1 MNSENL
7 QPNAEQPDV
16 AELSNCEQ
24 IVAKELLKHPEWKT
38 IAFVTSEQD
47 SMIART
53 KSAKRLW
60 AVPWLPAYLM
70 KKAT

>member
-24 IVAKELLKHPEWKT
+24 IVAKELFKQVFPEL
-38 IAFVTSEQD
+38 V
-47 SMIART
+47 
-53 KSAKRLW
+53 RLHFNSD
-60 AVPWLPAYLM
+60 L
-70 KKAT
+70 KKATTDTVAALKAGLIALRGASGNRP

>member
-24 IVAKELLKHPEWKT
+24 IVAKELIKQVFPEL
-38 IAFVTSEQD
+38 V
-47 SMIART
+47 
-53 KSAKRLW
+53 RLHFNSD
-60 AVPWLPAYLM
+60 V
-70 KKAT
+70 KKATADAVAALKAGLIALREVSGSRQ

>member
-24 IVAKELLKHPEWKT
+24 IVANELFRQVFPELVRMKL
-38 IAFVTSEQD
+38 SSD
-47 SMIART
+47 
-53 KSAKRLW
+53 L
-60 AVPWLPAYLM
+60 
-70 KKAT
+70 KKATTDTVAALKAGLIALRIAPNNRP

>member
-24 IVAKELLKHPEWKT
+24 IVAKELFQQVFPELVRMKL
-38 IAFVTSEQD
+38 SSD
-47 SMIART
+47 
-53 KSAKRLW
+53 L
-60 AVPWLPAYLM
+60 
-70 KKAT
+70 KKATTDTVAALKAGLIALREESGNRQ

>member
-24 IVAKELLKHPEWKT
+24 IVANELFRQVFPELVRMKL
-38 IAFVTSEQD
+38 SSD
-47 SMIART
+47 
-53 KSAKRLW
+53 L
-60 AVPWLPAYLM
+60 
-70 KKAT
+70 KKATTDTVAALKAGLIALRVAPGNRP